1 MPSGSGLVIRLEP
14 RTLAKASRSASGVA
28 PWRRSSWAT
37 GPPASASP
45 TSRCSVETYSSP
57 ISVASCWAALT
68 AASASRESCGAL
80 TVEPDAEGSRFDSCV
95 SSPRTAEASAP
106 TAASSG
112 AAMPSP
118 WASSAPSRWVGPT
131 SGLPASAAA
140 WTAAEIACCA
150 LVVGLKES
158 IPHVL
163 LLKVLVC
170 HQTQRQKS

>member
-1 MPSGSGLVIRLEP
+1 M
-14 RTLAKASRSASGVA
+14 
-28 PWRRSSWAT
+28 
-37 GPPASASP
+37 
-45 TSRCSVETYSSP
+45 ETYSSP
-57 ISVASCWAALT
+57 ISVASCWAALI

-80 TVEPDAEGSRFDSCV
+80 TVEPDAEGSRLPSCV
-95 SSPRTAEASAP
+95 SSPRTAAASAP

-118 WASSAPSRWVGPT
+118 WASSAPSRCVGPT

-158 IPHVL
+158 IPYVL
-163 LLKVLVC
+163 LLKVLGC
-170 HQTQRQKS
+170 HQIQRQKS

>member
-1 MPSGSGLVIRLEP
+1 MAAQQLGDGAARLGQPDEQVLGGDVLVAHLRGEL
-14 RTLAKASRSASGVA
+14 LGGV
-28 PWRRSSWAT
+28 
-37 GPPASASP
+37 
-45 TSRCSVETYSSP
+45 
-57 ISVASCWAALT
+57 T

-95 SSPRTAEASAP
+95 SSPRTAAASAP

-140 WTAAEIACCA
+140 WTAAEIACWA
-150 LVVGLKES
+150 FVVGLKES

-163 LLKVLVC
+163 LLESLGCPRSNVRKVECVPLKLNEIFA
-170 HQTQRQKS
+170 R